1 MDEYKYLDELTD
13 ETRKMIIDDLKAGK
27 KNLYHSVMAC
37 LQNRIKNGNFSRSEE
52 REAEYYISRQ
62 KVPEDRK
69 ENIREIVFL
78 CYKRL
83 FERGVLT

>member
-13 ETRKMIIDDLKAGK
+13 ETRKMIIDDLEAGK

-37 LQNRIKNGNFSRSEE
+37 LQNRINNGNFSRSEE
-52 REAEYYISRQ
+52 REAEYYIFRQ

-69 ENIREIVFL
+69 EKIREIVFL

-83 FERGVLT
+83 YERGVFT